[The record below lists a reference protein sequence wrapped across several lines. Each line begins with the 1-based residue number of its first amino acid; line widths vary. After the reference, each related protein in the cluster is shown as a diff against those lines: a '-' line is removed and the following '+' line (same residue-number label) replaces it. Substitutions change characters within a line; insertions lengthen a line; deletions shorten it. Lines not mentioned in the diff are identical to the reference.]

1 MKKKTQNK
9 KQRKPLKQPA
19 VKHSASEL
27 IPTTWLDPLLTGKD
41 KVIGE
46 HPYNGKDIERL
57 LSALKK
63 RIEEYEKHCA

>member
-1 MKKKTQNK
+1 MKKI
-9 KQRKPLKQPA
+9 KQTALHKLA